1 MSLRAINAA
10 LHNPE
15 ATGYIFRASVTIKG
29 VTYYARDYGHKAF
42 KIPV

>member
-1 MSLRAINAA
+1 MSFIAINAA
-10 LHNPE
+10 LQKAD